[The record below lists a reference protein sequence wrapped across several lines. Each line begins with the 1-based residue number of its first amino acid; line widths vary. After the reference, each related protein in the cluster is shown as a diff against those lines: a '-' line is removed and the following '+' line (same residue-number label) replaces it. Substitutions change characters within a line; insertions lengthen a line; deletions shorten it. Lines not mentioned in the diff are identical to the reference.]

1 MIYKTTISSK
11 KAMFIY
17 TSRLYWKS
25 VSETVFH
32 QIDVAVPAYTVDN
45 LSPNSQ
51 YIIYIVAMSKNGK
64 SLPSETLIAWTD
76 PAYPAFV
83 EVCRIT
89 LQYIVVLKNDLS
101 NSVFILISI
110 HILRYK
116 KFYNFSI
123 YLF

>member
-1 MIYKTTISSK
+1 
-11 KAMFIY
+11 MFIY
-17 TSRLYWKS
+17 MSRLYWKS

-110 HILRYK
+110 HIDK
-116 KFYNFSI
+116 KFYNFST

>member
-1 MIYKTTISSK
+1 MHSEIRSQRYLKHMCSLK
-11 KAMFIY
+11 KVMPVYMF
-17 TSRLYWKS
+17 RLYWKS
-25 VSETVFH
+25 VAETVFH

-83 EVCRIT
+83 EVC
-89 LQYIVVLKNDLS
+89 S
-101 NSVFILISI
+101 ILLN
-110 HILRYK
+110 HFL
-116 KFYNFSI
+116 
-123 YLF
+123 L